1 VNKSKRRANVTVSG
15 LVLLGGLLA
24 LVLAMGCGSPNWQ
37 NQYTEE
43 PDYSA
48 GGSAGSG
55 GGGDDSSDGGADG
68 SDACDPGTPNCNSTD
83 FLAPPWRPTGGPTPT
98 PTDPQGNPDPVPWH
112 IHPIILPRSQ

>member
-1 VNKSKRRANVTVSG
+1 VNKSKLRANVSVSG
-15 LVLLGGLLA
+15 LIVLGGLFA
-24 LVLAMGCGSPNWQ
+24 VACGGPNWQ

-48 GGSAGSG
+48 GGSAGG
-55 GGGDDSSDGGADG
+55 GGGGGDSSDGGADDG

-83 FLAPPWRPTGGPTPT
+83 LLAPPSRPGGPT

-112 IHPIILPRSQ
+112 IHPIILPHSQ